1 MMPSLMAIRMGLAFT
16 ALLLF
21 GLGIRSD
28 SGYLRLTGIAFLGA
42 ALLLRFAGRRTPK
55 G

>member
-1 MMPSLMAIRMGLAFT
+1 MPRILVIRLALALT

-21 GLGIRSD
+21 GLGIRND
-28 SGYLRLTGIAFLGA
+28 ATYLRMAGIAFLGA
-42 ALLLRFAGRRTPK
+42 ALMLRFAGRGAPK

>member
-1 MMPSLMAIRMGLAFT
+1 MPHIQTIRLALALT

-28 SGYLRLTGIAFLGA
+28 ATYLRLAGIAFLGA
-42 ALLLRFAGRRTPK
+42 ALVLRFMGRRTPR

>member
-1 MMPSLMAIRMGLAFT
+1 MPRIVAIRLGLALT

-28 SGYLRLTGIAFLGA
+28 ATYLRIAGIAFLGA
-42 ALLLRFAGRRTPK
+42 ALMLRFAGRGTPR